1 MEFKTKIKA
10 FYEDISKKSYNS
22 FEDAREN
29 AALLGKKLF
38 LFKEFDLRG
47 TENLPQESGIIFIY
61 NHISNNPNY
70 TLEDDFQITLD
81 SHFISSMISQNYYK
95 KPGVRIIRYSLDN
108 EKKHSEYYNL
118 FNYIRVYS
126 KDFIPNYVTQQD
138 LEESKNIFYSLCHSA
153 LLEKE
158 NLIINPEGKSSST
171 KNSPSDFKAGI
182 FKMVIKSQ
190 LDPLIVPLVMV
201 NFDYLNSETT
211 YRCEIKKPF
220 RLSSKLNDLKNK
232 KDLNDF
238 VISFQEKYSL
248 WVDNLRKVSSSY
260 EDEIRLLIEKKIKH
274 SQRKNLIVFYGS
286 STFRLWDKIEN
297 DFSPFNVLNFGFGG
311 AYIEDCIKYFDSL
324 FFDLNPNGVVLY
336 VGGNDLSLNY
346 SPKKIFNLIKKLTEK
361 FQTKLPQCK
370 LFIISIKPSYHRIEK
385 MKQIII
391 LNQMIKNYYDKSDRV
406 FYVNIFDL
414 FFDRRKKIIKKY
426 YLIDNLHLSSEGY
439 SVWKREIQKSI
450 VKELNYLI

>member
-22 FEDAREN
+22 FEDARED

-158 NLIINPEGKSSST
+158 NV
-171 KNSPSDFKAGI
+171 A
-182 FKMVIKSQ
+182 
-190 LDPLIVPLVMV
+190 
-201 NFDYLNSETT
+201 
-211 YRCEIKKPF
+211 
-220 RLSSKLNDLKNK
+220 KNK
-232 KDLNDF
+232 K
-238 VISFQEKYSL
+238 
-248 WVDNLRKVSSSY
+248 
-260 EDEIRLLIEKKIKH
+260 
-274 SQRKNLIVFYGS
+274 
-286 STFRLWDKIEN
+286 T
-297 DFSPFNVLNFGFGG
+297 
-311 AYIEDCIKYFDSL
+311 
-324 FFDLNPNGVVLY
+324 
-336 VGGNDLSLNY
+336 
-346 SPKKIFNLIKKLTEK
+346 
-361 FQTKLPQCK
+361 
-370 LFIISIKPSYHRIEK
+370 
-385 MKQIII
+385 
-391 LNQMIKNYYDKSDRV
+391 
-406 FYVNIFDL
+406 
-414 FFDRRKKIIKKY
+414 KKIISC
-426 YLIDNLHLSSEGY
+426 ISTN
-439 SVWKREIQKSI
+439 I
-450 VKELNYLI
+450 VVF